1 MYVSLSA
8 SLQYNPPSSPLR
20 LIGVI
25 HTRSAGFNLC
35 AQGGFRT
42 GQCEGPCNQKDLN
55 SWMGEGLRIYDRD
68 LTQSHDVCEAT
79 RFPLLTRKKYEQ
91 VQHPPP
97 LHICGGVQGA
107 YALPL
112 FVCSSL
118 WPCKVFSTFFSFFL
132 LLFFLCIFLRNRFCI
147 QMDGIYHCLKG
158 CSADTSRTPLPM
170 TSRHC
175 KKKKVFGSP
184 TCDLR

>member
-79 RFPLLTRKKYEQ
+79 RFPLPTRKNTNRYNTPRYIY
-91 VQHPPP
+91 VVVCRVRMRFPF
-97 LHICGGVQGA
+97 
-107 YALPL
+107 L
-112 FVCSSL
+112 FVALCG
-118 WPCKVFSTFFSFFL
+118 PVKFSPPFFL
-132 LLFFLCIFLRNRFCI
+132 FLFLFFLCIFFEESFLHT
-147 QMDGIYHCLKG
+147 DGWYFSLSQRLLCRHFQNSSDDLKALQKEE
-158 CSADTSRTPLPM
+158 S
-170 TSRHC
+170 
-175 KKKKVFGSP
+175 V
-184 TCDLR
+184 